1 MVIVLK
7 EGDKIDPIIATHVL
21 QLMDSLRVD
30 AKFVQIDFDFSD
42 YYETFTGMDTLVLK
56 SNAVVKMQQLLSS
69 KI

>member
-7 EGDKIDPIIATHVL
+7 EADKIDPIIATHVL